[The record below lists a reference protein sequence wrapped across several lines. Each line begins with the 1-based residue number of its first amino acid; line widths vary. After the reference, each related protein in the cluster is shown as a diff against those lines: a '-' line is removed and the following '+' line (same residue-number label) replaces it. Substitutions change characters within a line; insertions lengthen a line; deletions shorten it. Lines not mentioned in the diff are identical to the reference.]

1 MTDSLTRLRD
11 HLAPHHQE
19 HLLAFWDQLSS
30 DARQRLEHQILALDF
45 GLLKRLFDEASGEVD
60 YQSLAA
66 RAESPPA
73 VRADGSG
80 AGWSVSQARE
90 QGEAALRAG
99 KLGMILVA
107 GGQGTRLGFDR
118 PKGMFEIGPLSRRTL
133 FEFHADRL
141 AAVAKRYGVTI
152 PLYIMTSPATH
163 AETEAYLQAH
173 HWLGWSRNDLRLFCQ
188 GTMPAVDQSS
198 GRVLLDDH
206 GEIALSP
213 DGHGGMVAALQ
224 QSGCLND
231 TQKRGIEHLF
241 YAQIDNPLV
250 AACDSVLIGH
260 HLMAESDMTTQVV
273 KKRDPL
279 ERVGNVVSID
289 GRVQIIEYSDLPPSA
304 AQMRNPDGSLKLWA
318 GNIAVHVFRTSFLLS
333 AATHQSS
340 LPFHRALKKVPYVNE
355 QGQRVEPDA
364 PNAIKFERFI
374 F

>member
-1 MTDSLTRLRD
+1 
-11 HLAPHHQE
+11 
-19 HLLAFWDQLSS
+19 
-30 DARQRLEHQILALDF
+30 
-45 GLLKRLFDEASGEVD
+45 
-60 YQSLAA
+60 
-66 RAESPPA
+66 
-73 VRADGSG
+73 
-80 AGWSVSQARE
+80 
-90 QGEAALRAG
+90 
-99 KLGMILVA
+99 
-107 GGQGTRLGFDR
+107 
-118 PKGMFEIGPLSRRTL
+118 
-133 FEFHADRL
+133 
-141 AAVAKRYGVTI
+141 
-152 PLYIMTSPATH
+152 
-163 AETEAYLQAH
+163 
-173 HWLGWSRNDLRLFCQ
+173 
-188 GTMPAVDQSS
+188 
-198 GRVLLDDH
+198 
-206 GEIALSP
+206 
-213 DGHGGMVAALQ
+213 MVAALQ

-241 YAQIDNPLV
+241 YAQIDNPMV

-374 F
+374 FDLLPAAKTHLSWKDLPKRFSHQSKMPMVQRPIHRPWRAKQLSNNTNAGYVRPGSNVHQESLSRSIPAGPWMNGTF